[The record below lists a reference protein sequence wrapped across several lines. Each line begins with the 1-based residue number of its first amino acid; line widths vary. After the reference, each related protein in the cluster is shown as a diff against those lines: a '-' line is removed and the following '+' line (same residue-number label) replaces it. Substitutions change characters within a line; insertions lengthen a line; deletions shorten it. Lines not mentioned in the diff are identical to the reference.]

1 MPFDGFSIHAI
12 CNELN
17 RDLAGARIDKIY
29 QPEKDEI
36 VISIRTVSSG
46 TVRLMLSANARWAR
60 LHLTSEKQA
69 NPTSPPSFCMLLRKY
84 LEGGKIKE
92 VRQVGFE
99 RIVHITIEA
108 LDEFR
113 DWRPRLLIL
122 EIMGK
127 HSNIILVN
135 PDNNTIIDAIKRYGS
150 EVSSH
155 REVFPGR
162 EYIAPPDQG
171 KVHPLTLTL
180 NDFAARMWAFG
191 SHSLSQALFQLCAGV
206 SPASAQELCRLAQ
219 LDPDMLVEEC
229 GEYDFRVLLET
240 LLSQIKACSN
250 PPCPAYVI
258 YKGNNA
264 FDFTPLPPASSQP
277 GFKIHTFSS
286 ANQAADHFYQVKMN
300 QLRLES
306 IQTNLSRTV
315 KGWME
320 KAQKK
325 RFSQESDLIKA
336 REKEQLKT
344 WGELL
349 TVYAHQLKKGDK
361 EARLLDYNTGEEVTI
376 QLDPRLSP
384 IANAQKYFKAYNKS
398 RIAIKH
404 LENYLQQTNQEIE
417 YLDSVLLAIN
427 QAENLNQL
435 EEIVEELEKGGYL
448 RERKVKGSGKSPRPL
463 SAPRRYVSSEGLEI
477 WVGRNNRQNDHLTFK
492 LSDRHDLWLHTRQ
505 IPGAHVII
513 RLPKTIS
520 SIDDVP
526 QNTLEEAALLAAYYS
541 KARQDHK
548 VPVDYTFRS
557 NVRKPIG
564 AKPGMVIYDN
574 YWTLYTNPG
583 TDRLEAIL
591 RSAKQE
597 EDVM

>member
-1 MPFDGFSIHAI
+1 
-12 CNELN
+12 
-17 RDLAGARIDKIY
+17 
-29 QPEKDEI
+29 
-36 VISIRTVSSG
+36 
-46 TVRLMLSANARWAR
+46 
-60 LHLTSEKQA
+60 
-69 NPTSPPSFCMLLRKY
+69 
-84 LEGGKIKE
+84 
-92 VRQVGFE
+92 
-99 RIVHITIEA
+99 
-108 LDEFR
+108 
-113 DWRPRLLIL
+113 
-122 EIMGK
+122 
-127 HSNIILVN
+127 
-135 PDNNTIIDAIKRYGS
+135 
-150 EVSSH
+150 
-155 REVFPGR
+155 
-162 EYIAPPDQG
+162 
-171 KVHPLTLTL
+171 
-180 NDFAARMWAFG
+180 
-191 SHSLSQALFQLCAGV
+191 
-206 SPASAQELCRLAQ
+206 
-219 LDPDMLVEEC
+219 
-229 GEYDFRVLLET
+229 
-240 LLSQIKACSN
+240 
-250 PPCPAYVI
+250 
-258 YKGNNA
+258 
-264 FDFTPLPPASSQP
+264 
-277 GFKIHTFSS
+277 
-286 ANQAADHFYQVKMN
+286 
-300 QLRLES
+300 
-306 IQTNLSRTV
+306 
-315 KGWME
+315 ME

-557 NVRKPIG
+557 NVRKPTG